1 MDEKLVHS
9 THMAWTHEYKPA
21 ALSWHKIP
29 VSHKPL
35 WLQEEI
41 QNYYCDK
48 KQASFGQADSDGG
61 ECQILTLMAQILV
74 DSCGI
79 SIRFVYVWFG

>member
-29 VSHKPL
+29 VSHKLL

-41 QNYYCDK
+41 RNYYCDK

-61 ECQILTLMAQILV
+61 ESQILTLMAQILV